1 MSYRDALALVREIW
15 GPLAISVEHFS
26 DGLTVVVA
34 GSLSL
39 ADVVAFTER
48 LGICLEQVEIVA
60 VSTGRSSVTIDTP
73 NPEVCQGTGVNW
85 VP

>member
-15 GPLAISVEHFS
+15 GPLAVSVEHFS

-39 ADVVAFTER
+39 ADTIAFTER
-48 LGICLEQVEIVA
+48 LGICIEQVEIIA
-60 VSTGRSSVTIDTP
+60 IGPGRSSVTIDTP
-73 NPEVCQGTGVNW
+73 NHEARQGASVHW